1 MIDKSEIDF
10 KVLQTLNILY
20 VEDEVGIQEEMEIN
34 IGDFFKSFI
43 IADDGIDGIAK
54 FKENDID
61 IVITDIK
68 MPNLDGL
75 SMMERLQD
83 VKKTPFI
90 LTTAFKEIEYLQKA
104 IDIGADGYI
113 SKPINAKNLLKIVSK
128 ASNKIVKERL
138 ELELKDINKNLQTL
152 VDEKVDEILLKDNLI
167 KRQSK
172 YALMGEMLDAITHQF
187 KTPLSIINMLAFNIS
202 REFLQESDMSLDNL
216 DRVST
221 KIQKQIDHLNNTI
234 LEFKGFFRDDKKIES
249 FYIDDLLETT
259 IALIEDEIKKENI
272 KIYKKI
278 EKNIKI
284 KGYFNEFTH
293 IILNLLQNSKDAFIE
308 KNIEDRDIFI
318 EAYEDKIIFRDS
330 AKGISKNLLNKIFD
344 LNFTTKSQGSG
355 LGLYIC
361 KIILEKIDAE
371 IEAKN
376 IDDFGLEFKITL
388 KNLED

>member
-43 IADDGIDGIAK
+43 IADDGIDGIEK
-54 FKENDID
+54 FKKNDID

-318 EAYEDKIIFRDS
+318 EAHEDKIIFRDS